1 MKNSQDCKKDARGK
15 ETTQLCCAAGG
26 KYFLPCARQTHL
38 MDGHWICFVETIS
51 SRPWQSAPR
60 TLIGLRHPSLSDLA
74 DTRASILCLYDQD
87 PIVFATRLRRR
98 RKCVAFLARS
108 LDRAGRR
115 DEVPLPWIVPT
126 CHHRLIGQHLQIKR
140 YGTGIRYVDVAEAA
154 VGSQCGDGRFCSSI
168 GYEPSHGSLGDS
180 SWGFCIEQCRGRPL
194 SRELL

>member
-1 MKNSQDCKKDARGK
+1 
-15 ETTQLCCAAGG
+15 
-26 KYFLPCARQTHL
+26 
-38 MDGHWICFVETIS
+38 MDGHWICFEETIS

-140 YGTGIRYVDVAEAA
+140 YGTGIRYVDDAEAA
-154 VGSQCGDGRFCSSI
+154 VGSQCGDGPFLFINRLRAFTREF
-168 GYEPSHGSLGDS
+168 GGFVL
-180 SWGFCIEQCRGRPL
+180 GFCIEQCRGRPL